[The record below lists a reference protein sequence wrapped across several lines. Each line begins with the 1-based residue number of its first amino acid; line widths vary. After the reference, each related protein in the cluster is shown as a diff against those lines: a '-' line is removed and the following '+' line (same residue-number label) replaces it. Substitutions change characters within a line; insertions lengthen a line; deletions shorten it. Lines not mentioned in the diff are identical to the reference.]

1 MKRFLRILKT
11 LVQSFGIIKAVQAT
25 KTIQITEIENV
36 LPDRSVSFKIN
47 EEETLQLKPN
57 ETKKGIGNYSRHVLP
72 SLNEISTSSV
82 SLFQVEGDQNPCS
95 YAIVNKVGIISALG
109 TDPSDYD
116 IHDKAATYLSWDRI
130 RNGQK
135 VRLRVTLD
143 DDQVVWVVGDLID
156 NL

>member
-1 MKRFLRILKT
+1 MKRFLRILRT
-11 LVQSFGIIKAVQAT
+11 LVQSFGIVKAVQAA
-25 KTIQITEIENV
+25 KTIQIIEIENM

-57 ETKKGIGNYSRHVLP
+57 ETKKEIGNYSRHVLP
-72 SLNEISTSSV
+72 SLSDINTTSV
-82 SLFQVEGDQNPCS
+82 SLFKVEGDMNPCS

-116 IHDKAATYLSWDRI
+116 IYDKAATYLSWDRI

-143 DDQVVWVVGDLID
+143 DEQVVWVVGDLID